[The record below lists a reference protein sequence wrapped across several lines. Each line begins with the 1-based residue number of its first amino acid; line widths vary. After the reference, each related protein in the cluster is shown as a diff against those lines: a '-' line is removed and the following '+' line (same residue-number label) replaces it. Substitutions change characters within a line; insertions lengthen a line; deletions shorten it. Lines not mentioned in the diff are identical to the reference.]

1 MNRIDTPIRA
11 QDAKAGPEALFGMR
25 PAGQHGDDQPFG
37 ARSDFAGPSAEPI
50 RRPLGVTPM
59 RVGHVIRGRAVL
71 AAEVAPLMS
80 ADALA
85 AVENLDGAGGNP
97 HVDL

>member
-1 MNRIDTPIRA
+1 MNRIDAPIRA

-50 RRPLGVTPM
+50 GRPFGVAPM
-59 RVGHVIRGRAVL
+59 CTGHGTRVRAVL
-71 AAEVAPLMS
+71 AAQGAPLMS
-80 ADALA
+80 ADAPA
-85 AVENLDGAGGNP
+85 AAEHLDRAGGNP
-97 HVDL
+97 HG